1 MPSPASFRPL
11 NFSSWHH
18 CPPGCLCER
27 VPPTA
32 VSCSPTHI
40 PHGWLSVRWAESC
53 PSVLPQLQPS
63 PKPWFSASV
72 LSCLLRGGLI
82 LPRGCNHHLPGQAHQ
97 LLSASSHCLQ
107 DSNPHCQTMTSCH
120 PQPRPPP
127 TQARPPMQPLP
138 PTLLVV
144 LLLLLYFCHDT
155 HSQAGF
161 TSKNAQHPWTSLAS
175 HPQFLKP
182 ARGKHPLIS
191 ATGPGHTV
199 GFCHVPSLASWV
211 SCWTRLPTLSHIL
224 FYAGVLICS

>member
-1 MPSPASFRPL
+1 MSL
-11 NFSSWHH
+11 
-18 CPPGCLCER
+18 CPPSTAAKPQAL
-27 VPPTA
+27 VLSLSSLLSPPRW
-32 VSCSPTHI
+32 
-40 PHGWLSVRWAESC
+40 PHSASW
-53 PSVLPQLQPS
+53 LQPS
-63 PKPWFSASV
+63 PPRPGASTS
-72 LSCLLRGGLI
+72 LCL
-82 LPRGCNHHLPGQAHQ
+82 
-97 LLSASSHCLQ
+97 SSHCLQ